1 MIFPLRPEIL
11 SKHFT
16 YSFSYTKAFAK
27 LFSKS
32 EKSSRDAIAQA
43 SSFNRSFAKRRRA
56 DARVSELKKEIY
68 YILVGEV
75 VIGAVEN
82 VENSKKPQ
90 KV

>member
-1 MIFPLRPEIL
+1 
-11 SKHFT
+11 
-16 YSFSYTKAFAK
+16 
-27 LFSKS
+27 
-32 EKSSRDAIAQA
+32 
-43 SSFNRSFAKRRRA
+43 
-56 DARVSELKKEIY
+56 VSELKKEIY